1 MGTAMTTQVAWVSS
15 RDILTKT
22 GISRATLNNYIKNGL
37 LPKPEVRNPGTLGY
51 GARQIGYFPD
61 WAIDRILS
69 VQSMKK
75 DGWAMEAITQH
86 LSLDSQNTMSKASF
100 PTANKAPRLG
110 AERLAEVAS
119 VPATAIAQGESLFL
133 TVDAIAHPAYMLNY
147 QMELI
152 WFNEAAR
159 RKILGGFDH
168 LPAHIESRNIFRFL
182 LNEENPSPLVGHR
195 RLIEFHLALAKD
207 RMGNDG
213 LSGFARELEPNYYK
227 IIELAFEE
235 TEAIHTR
242 PVAECP
248 LPSFERNGAELGCVA
263 YATQYREGIL
273 FVFVPNDHPHDS
285 LLHFLARRDEVIR
298 SLLRRRLPVL
308 THLVALVADLQNSVR
323 ICAEL
328 PPEEYFELI
337 NQIWAAL
344 DPVFRKYYGAYGKH
358 AGDGLVYYFFQQP
371 DSNYIL
377 NALRC
382 SVEIRETIR
391 KISKE
396 WQIRKG
402 WFNELHMNIGLNEGQ
417 EWLGTFQTS
426 TSVELTVLGDTINQA
441 ARLSDLARFGE
452 IWTTKGMIAKLP
464 PEAREKVQYGVQR
477 RSPDGR
483 DHFVRSSYT
492 TLNALNDT
500 HADSVNKDK
509 LRDIAHLPIA
519 EILEV
524 N

>member
-1 MGTAMTTQVAWVSS
+1 
-15 RDILTKT
+15 
-22 GISRATLNNYIKNGL
+22 
-37 LPKPEVRNPGTLGY
+37 
-51 GARQIGYFPD
+51 
-61 WAIDRILS
+61 
-69 VQSMKK
+69 
-75 DGWAMEAITQH
+75 MEAITQR
-86 LSLDSQNTMSKASF
+86 LVFDSLNKGGDTPPPPGSAHTSQPSAVVQAGNHAETKPAGAFAS
-100 PTANKAPRLG
+100 
-110 AERLAEVAS
+110 
-119 VPATAIAQGESLFL
+119 GESLYL

-152 WFNEAAR
+152 WFNDAAR
-159 RKILGGFDH
+159 CKILGGFAQ
-168 LPAHIESRNIFRFL
+168 LPPQIEARNIFRFL
-182 LNEENPSPLVGHR
+182 LDDANASPLASNR
-195 RLIEFHLALAKD
+195 PLIEFHLALAKD
-207 RMGNDG
+207 RMGCEG
-213 LSGFARELEPNYYK
+213 LAGLAHELEPRHFKVVEAIY
-227 IIELAFEE
+227 AE
-235 TEAIHTR
+235 TEAIQSR

-248 LPSFERNGAELGCVA
+248 LPAFERDAPAQACVA

-273 FVFVPNDHPHDS
+273 FVFVPKDHPHDS

-382 SVEIRETIR
+382 SIEIRETTR
-391 KISKE
+391 RISKE

-452 IWTTKGMIAKLP
+452 IWTTKGLIAKLP
-464 PEAREKVQYGVQR
+464 PNARDTVQYGVRR

-483 DHFVRSSYT
+483 DHFIRSSYT
-492 TLNALNDT
+492 TLNARQDA
-500 HADSVNKDK
+500 HAEPVVNEK

-519 EILEV
+519 EIV
-524 N
+524 GVD

>member
-1 MGTAMTTQVAWVSS
+1 
-15 RDILTKT
+15 
-22 GISRATLNNYIKNGL
+22 
-37 LPKPEVRNPGTLGY
+37 
-51 GARQIGYFPD
+51 
-61 WAIDRILS
+61 
-69 VQSMKK
+69 
-75 DGWAMEAITQH
+75 MEAITQR
-86 LSLDSQNTMSKASF
+86 LVFDSLNKVSEPA
-100 PTANKAPRLG
+100 PTPTPRVAPVQVLAPKPLDH
-110 AERLAEVAS
+110 AEAP
-119 VPATAIAQGESLFL
+119 PAGTFAAGESLYL
-133 TVDAIAHPAYMLNY
+133 TIDAIDHPAYMLNY

-152 WFNEAAR
+152 WFNDAAR
-159 RKILGGFDH
+159 RKILGDFAQ
-168 LPAHIESRNIFRFL
+168 LPPQIEARNIFRFL
-182 LNEENPSPLVGHR
+182 LDTANDSPLAGNR
-195 RLIEFHLALAKD
+195 PLIEFHLALAKD
-207 RMGNDG
+207 RMGHEG
-213 LSGFARELEPNYYK
+213 LTGLAHELEPQHFK
-227 IIELAFEE
+227 LIEAVYAE
-235 TEAIHTR
+235 TEPLHSR

-248 LPSFERNGAELGCVA
+248 LPGFERDAGEHACVA

-337 NQIWAAL
+337 NEIWAAL

-382 SVEIRETIR
+382 SVEIRATTQR
-391 KISKE
+391 ISKA

-441 ARLSDLARFGE
+441 ARLSDLARYGE
-452 IWTTKGMIAKLP
+452 IWTTKGLIAKLP
-464 PEAREKVQYGVQR
+464 PEAKDIVQYGVR
-477 RSPDGR
+477 RRAPDGR

-492 TLNALNDT
+492 TLNALRDT
-500 HADSVNKDK
+500 QAEPVANDK

-519 EILEV
+519 EIV
-524 N
+524 DVH

>member
-1 MGTAMTTQVAWVSS
+1 MPTQDAFVTSK
-15 RDILTKT
+15 DIITKT
-22 GISRATLNNYIKNGL
+22 GISRATLNNYIKLGI
-37 LPKPEVRNPGTLGY
+37 LPRPVVRNPGTRGY
-51 GARQIGYFPD
+51 GARQIGYFPE
-61 WAIDRILS
+61 WVIDRVLS
-69 VQSMKK
+69 VQSLKK
-75 DGWAMEAITQH
+75 GGLAMEAITQR
-86 LSLDSQNTMSKASF
+86 LVLDSLSKDVGINFKNKPSPVPDQVSSASEDSEISSSQRF
-100 PTANKAPRLG
+100 VSG
-110 AERLAEVAS
+110 
-119 VPATAIAQGESLFL
+119 GSLYL
-133 TVDAIAHPAYMLNY
+133 TIDAIAHPAYMLNY
-147 QMELI
+147 QMEII

-159 RKILGGFDH
+159 DKILGGFCQ
-168 LPAHIESRNIFRFL
+168 LPPQIEARNIFRFL
-182 LNEENPSPLVGHR
+182 LDDTNVSPLAR
-195 RLIEFHLALAKD
+195 NRSLIEFHLALAKE
-207 RMGNDG
+207 RMGNEG
-213 LSGFARELEPNYYK
+213 LAGLAHELEPRDFKVVDAIY
-227 IIELAFEE
+227 AE
-235 TEAIHTR
+235 TEAIHSR

-248 LPSFERNGAELGCVA
+248 LPAFDGCTSERACVA

-273 FVFVPNDHPHDS
+273 FVFVPSDQPHDN
-285 LLHFLARRDEVIR
+285 LLHLLARRDEVIR

-337 NQIWAAL
+337 NQIWATL

-371 DSNYIL
+371 DSNFIL

-382 SVEIRETIR
+382 SVEIRESIR
-391 KISKE
+391 RISKE

-402 WFNELHMNIGLNEGQ
+402 WFTELHMNIGLNEGQ

-452 IWTTKGMIAKLP
+452 IWTSKGLIAKLP
-464 PEAREKVQYGVQR
+464 PEARERVHYGVR
-477 RSPDGR
+477 RRTPDGR

-492 TLNALNDT
+492 TLTAWYDT
-500 HADSVNKDK
+500 HAEQISNEK

-519 EILEV
+519 EIV
-524 N
+524 DVT